1 MFMTF
6 LFGSP
11 DIKGG
16 KGVSQAVKMP
26 YESTH
31 SLIKCAMSF
40 GPRTITEQLAQKLI
54 IRWVPKWYE
63 VFYDKG
69 RGLFHERL
77 TKGFK
82 PVTGG
87 QLRLLTQCRQLA
99 VYSHASLQKSI
110 FKFEPD
116 LRLHFTNMRRSY
128 YIAETG
134 GWRFSLR
141 EDGEPQDVVY
151 DLYTIS
157 FVIFALGHYYRAT
170 QDEDA
175 HALALST
182 LQFIDKNFR
191 IGTQPGYVESLD
203 QSLKPLPGIRRQ
215 NPHMHLLEACLF
227 ATDIWNDAL
236 FSDIASDMV
245 GLFFR
250 YFYDA
255 EKRSLYEWFQDDLS
269 PHPEKG
275 RVVEP
280 GHYYE
285 WIWLLKKYARQQG
298 EPELFDAVCFNLLDW
313 ANTNG
318 WDHEYGGIYDELDVS
333 GAVISATKR
342 IWPFTEAL
350 KANAL
355 MLKDRPIVR
364 QERKQRIADMTA
376 LFKNRYIEERGF
388 WTERLNRDLTPASD
402 TMPGTTP
409 YHVYFG
415 IMETRD
421 ILRARGKNMSCA
433 PMLYGIIYSVRRKLS
448 ALVRAVRER
457 LALTF

>member
-1 MFMTF
+1 
-6 LFGSP
+6 
-11 DIKGG
+11 
-16 KGVSQAVKMP
+16 
-26 YESTH
+26 
-31 SLIKCAMSF
+31 MSF
-40 GPRTITEQLAQKLI
+40 GPSTIVEQLAQKLI

-69 RGLFHERL
+69 QGLFHERL

-82 PVTGG
+82 PVPGG

-110 FKFEPD
+110 FRFEPD
-116 LRLHFTNMRRSY
+116 LRLHFKNLRQSY
-128 YIAETG
+128 YIPETG
-134 GWRFSLR
+134 GWRFSIR
-141 EDGEPQDVVY
+141 HDGEPQDIVY

-170 QDEDA
+170 QDEEA
-175 HALALST
+175 HALAIST
-182 LQFIDKNFR
+182 LQFIDEKFR
-191 IGTQPGYVESLD
+191 IGTQPGYAESLD
-203 QSLKPLPGIRRQ
+203 KDLKPLPGVRRQ

-227 ATDIWNDAL
+227 AADIWDDKLFTDIAN
-236 FSDIASDMV
+236 DMV

-255 EKRSLYEWFQDDLS
+255 PKKVLYEWFQDDLS
-269 PHPEKG
+269 PHPDKG
-275 RVVEP
+275 HVVEP

-285 WIWLLKKYARQQG
+285 WIWLLKKYSKQQG
-298 EPELFDAVCFNLLDW
+298 EPELFDAICFKLFDW
-313 ANTNG
+313 ANTYG
-318 WDHEYGGIYDELDVS
+318 WDQEFGGIYDELDVS
-333 GAVISATKR
+333 RNVVSDTKR

-355 MLKDRPIVR
+355 MLKDHPLVR
-364 QERKQRIADMTA
+364 QERKRRIADMTA
-376 LFKNRYIEERGF
+376 IFKKKYIGERGF
-388 WTERLNRDLTPASD
+388 WTERLNRDLTPATD

-421 ILRARGKNMSCA
+421 ILRARGKGVSYA
-433 PMLYGIIYSVRRKLS
+433 PMLFGSIYGARRKLS
-448 ALVRAVRER
+448 ALVRNLREK
-457 LALTF
+457 LAPTY